1 VRKEEFLLILS
12 SSLSGLIMGS
22 NSIIISLYL
31 LSLGLS
37 ALEIGELLSLGVLV
51 GSFVSLILSFL
62 GDLYGRKK
70 FAIISRLISTVSFF
84 FLFLGIPIAYIF
96 SLTWGAGGLLFSLLA
111 EKSSNLDK
119 ALGVRQSLT
128 ILFSVVGSLLPI
140 FLEYRGILFLDVLIN
155 LVALSLLLPITEKF
169 KGSKKLKIGSIKVV
183 SKFSTEAI
191 IGLGAGL
198 VIPLMSLWF
207 YLKFG
212 VTGPEMSPV
221 FALSELTLAFS
232 SYGSVLLAERL
243 GRVKTIVYTHSL
255 AIVLLFLLPLSPDF
269 LIASLIFVVR
279 NVLMNMTSP
288 VFESLLLRLIPE
300 EERGRANGIVNFME
314 SIPRAI
320 GPSIG
325 GYFFNEG
332 NLFLPFFITGF
343 LYSFATILFFIWFK
357 REEHL

>member
-1 VRKEEFLLILS
+1 MKKEEFLLILS

-51 GSFVSLILSFL
+51 GSFVSLLLSFL
-62 GDLYGRKK
+62 GDLYGRKN
-70 FAIISRLISTVSFF
+70 FAIFSRGISTLSFF
-84 FLFLGIPIAYIF
+84 FLFLGIPIAYVF
-96 SLTWGAGGLLFSLLA
+96 SITWDAGGLLFSLLA
-111 EKSSNLDK
+111 EKSENLDK
-119 ALGVRQSLT
+119 ALGLRQSLT

-140 FLEYRGILFLDVLIN
+140 FLEYRSILSLDVLIN
-155 LVALSLLLPITEKF
+155 LSALLLLLPIKEKF
-169 KGSKKLKIGSIKVV
+169 KGSKKLKLGSLKVV

-212 VTGPEMSPV
+212 VSSSEMSPV
-221 FALSELTLAFS
+221 FAISEFTLAFS
-232 SYGSVLLAERL
+232 SYGSVLLAEKL
-243 GRVKTIVYTHSL
+243 GKVKTIVYTHSL
-255 AIVLLFLLPLSPDF
+255 AIVLLFLLPFSSDF
-269 LIASLIFVVR
+269 IIASLIFVSR

-288 VFESLLLRLIPE
+288 VFESLLLKLIPE
-300 EERGRANGIVNFME
+300 DERGRANGIVGFME

-325 GYFFNEG
+325 GFFFNEG
-332 NLFLPFFITGF
+332 NLVLPFFITGF
-343 LYSFATILFFIWFK
+343 LYSFATLLFFIWFK

>member
-1 VRKEEFLLILS
+1 MRKEEFLLILS

-51 GSFVSLILSFL
+51 GSFISLILSFL

-70 FAIISRLISTVSFF
+70 FVIISRLASAVSFF

-96 SLTWGAGGLLFSLLA
+96 SLTWGEGGLLFSLLA
-111 EKSSNLDK
+111 EKSENLDK
-119 ALGVRQSLT
+119 SLGLRQSLT
-128 ILFSVVGSLLPI
+128 ILFSVIGSLFPI
-140 FLEYRGILFLDVLIN
+140 FIEYKGILLLDVLIN
-155 LVALSLLLPITEKF
+155 LISLLLVLPVREKF
-169 KGSKKLKIGSIKVV
+169 KGSKKLKISSVKVV

-212 VTGPEMSPV
+212 VTGAEMSPV
-221 FALSELTLAFS
+221 FAISELTLAFS

-269 LIASLIFVVR
+269 LIASLIFVSR
-279 NVLMNMTSP
+279 NVLMNMTYP
-288 VFESLLLRLIPE
+288 VFESFLLRLIPE

-332 NLFLPFFITGF
+332 NLILPFFITGF